1 MRKYALLVPIL
12 AVIELAP
19 GRALPDG
26 GAVTLAG
33 GPALTV
39 LPLMTLP
46 VDGSPTAP
54 ASTFGG
60 ILELRY
66 APGNHFEIVA
76 TGFYDAPARLAHVT
90 LNGGGALVSRLTG
103 EVTSWGA
110 LLGLQY
116 VSGLTWRFHIGG
128 AVGWRHE
135 GFAKVDGWS
144 VYGGSAT
151 ALHSGM
157 DALVLSVVTGL
168 EWQVSDRLNVTVLPS
183 LQFLV
188 GGAGRVAIVLPVTLG
203 YSWYLF

>member
-1 MRKYALLVPIL
+1 MLRQALLVVTL
-12 AVIELAP
+12 VVIELAP

-26 GAVTLAG
+26 GAVTIAG

-46 VDGSPTAP
+46 VDGSPTALV
-54 ASTFGG
+54 STFGG
-60 ILELRY
+60 VLELRY
-66 APGNHFEIVA
+66 APGNHLEIVA
-76 TGFYDAPARLAHVT
+76 TGFYDAPARVAHVT
-90 LNGGGALVSRLTG
+90 LDGGGALVSRVTG

-110 LLGLQY
+110 LLGVQY

-128 AVGWRHE
+128 AIGWRHQ
-135 GFAKVDGWS
+135 GLSKVDGWS
-144 VYGGSAT
+144 VSGGTTT

-157 DALVLSVVTGL
+157 DALVLSVVAGL
-168 EWQVSDRLNVTVLPS
+168 EWQVSDRLNVSVLPS

-188 GGAGRVAIVLPVTLG
+188 GGQGRVAIVLPVTLG

>member
-1 MRKYALLVPIL
+1 MPRYALLAL
-12 AVIELAP
+12 ALVVIELAP

-46 VDGSPTAP
+46 VDGSPTALV
-54 ASTFGG
+54 STFGG
-60 ILELRY
+60 VLELRY
-66 APGNHFEIVA
+66 APGNHLEIVA
-76 TGFYDAPARLAHVT
+76 TGFYDAPARFAHVT
-90 LNGGGALVSRLTG
+90 LDGGGALVSRLTG

-110 LLGLQY
+110 LLGVQY

-128 AVGWRHE
+128 AIGWRHQ

-144 VYGGSAT
+144 VSGGT
-151 ALHSGM
+151 VPALHSGM
-157 DALVLSVVTGL
+157 DALVLSVVAGL
-168 EWQVSDRLNVTVLPS
+168 EWQVSDRLNVSVLPS

-188 GGAGRVAIVLPVTLG
+188 GGEGRVAIVVPVTLG